1 MTSANALRST
11 AHPARN
17 EYSERHLTS
26 LNGYAMVVLAIGLAL
41 FALYRFVSIAEGM
54 SVTEVLLGHVLT
66 GVLSVIAAVLIFA
79 GLYTLQPNEA
89 ALVTLFGRYA
99 GTDRAEG
106 LRWAN
111 PFYVKRRISLRARN
125 LNSPALKV
133 NDKRGNPVEI
143 GAVIIW
149 RVEDTAKARF
159 EVDDVDLYVKRRIS
173 LRARNLNAPALKVND
188 KRGNPVEI
196 GAVII
201 WRVEDTAKA
210 RFEVDDV
217 DLYVKLQTEA
227 ALRHVASL
235 YAYDEADSDNA
246 HEITLRGGL
255 DDVAEALKT
264 ELAVRFS
271 SAGVRVSDAR
281 LTHLAYAPEIAQVML
296 RRQQAEAVI
305 SARHKIVQGA
315 VAMVESALTALS
327 ERNVV
332 TLDDERKAAMVSN
345 LLVVLCGDKD
355 TQPIINAGT
364 LYS

>member
-1 MTSANALRST
+1 MTSLHPSRS
-11 AHPARN
+11 
-17 EYSERHLTS
+17 EYSERRLAS
-26 LNGYAMVVLAIGLAL
+26 MNGYAMVVVAVVLAVVAL
-41 FALYRFVSIAEGM
+41 LRFLSIQEDLDAAGI
-54 SVTEVLLGHVLT
+54 LLRHVLP
-66 GVLSVIAAVLIFA
+66 AVLCVLGVVAIAA

-89 ALVTLFGRYA
+89 AIMTLFGKYA
-99 GTDRAEG
+99 GSDRAEG

-111 PFYVKRRISLRARN
+111 PFFIKRRISLRARN

-159 EVDDVDLYVKRRIS
+159 EVDDVDLYVK
-173 LRARNLNAPALKVND
+173 
-188 KRGNPVEI
+188 
-196 GAVII
+196 
-201 WRVEDTAKA
+201 
-210 RFEVDDV
+210 
-217 DLYVKLQTEA
+217 LQSEA

-235 YAYDEADSDNA
+235 YAYDEADSDDA
-246 HEITLRGGL
+246 GEITLRGGL
-255 DDVAEALKT
+255 DDVALALKN
-264 ELAVRFS
+264 ELSARFAN
-271 SAGVRVSDAR
+271 AGVAVTDAR

-315 VAMVESALTALS
+315 VAMVEAALTALS

>member
-1 MTSANALRST
+1 MTASNAPRM
-11 AHPARN
+11 
-17 EYSERHLTS
+17 EYSERRLTS
-26 LNGYAMVVLAIGLAL
+26 MNGYAMTVIGIVLVLVAL
-41 FALYRFVSIAEGM
+41 WRFVAIRDDMDPA
-54 SVTEVLLGHVLT
+54 TILLSHVLP
-66 GVLSVIAAVLIFA
+66 GALCVLCAVACFA

-89 ALVTLFGRYA
+89 AVVTLFGRYS
-99 GTDRAEG
+99 GSDRAEG

-111 PFYVKRRISLRARN
+111 PFFIKRRISLRARN

-159 EVDDVDLYVKRRIS
+159 EVDDVDLYVK
-173 LRARNLNAPALKVND
+173 
-188 KRGNPVEI
+188 
-196 GAVII
+196 
-201 WRVEDTAKA
+201 
-210 RFEVDDV
+210 
-217 DLYVKLQTEA
+217 LQSEA

-235 YAYDEADSDNA
+235 YAYDEADSDDSG
-246 HEITLRGGL
+246 EITLRGGL
-255 DDVAEALKT
+255 DDVALALKT
-264 ELAVRFS
+264 ELSTRFS
-271 SAGVRVSDAR
+271 NAGVTVTDAR

-332 TLDDERKAAMVSN
+332 VLDDERKAAMVSN

-364 LYS
+364 LYN

>member
-1 MTSANALRST
+1 
-11 AHPARN
+11 
-17 EYSERHLTS
+17 
-26 LNGYAMVVLAIGLAL
+26 VLG
-41 FALYRFVSIAEGM
+41 
-54 SVTEVLLGHVLT
+54 
-66 GVLSVIAAVLIFA
+66 AVAIFA

-89 ALVTLFGRYA
+89 AIVTLFGQYA

-106 LRWAN
+106 LRWTN
-111 PFYVKRRISLRARN
+111 PFTVKRRISLRARN

-149 RVEDTAKARF
+149 CVA
-159 EVDDVDLYVKRRIS
+159 
-173 LRARNLNAPALKVND
+173 
-188 KRGNPVEI
+188 
-196 GAVII
+196 
-201 WRVEDTAKA
+201 DTAKA

-217 DLYVKLQTEA
+217 DLYVKLQSEA

-235 YAYDEADSDNA
+235 YAYDEADNA
-246 HEITLRGGL
+246 NEVTLRGGL
-255 DDVAEALKT
+255 DAVAQALAG
-264 ELAVRFS
+264 ELSARFA
-271 SAGVRVSDAR
+271 SAGVTVTDAR

-315 VAMVESALTALS
+315 VAMVEAALTALS

>member
-1 MTSANALRST
+1 MTSHRPL
-11 AHPARN
+11 RN
-17 EYSERHLTS
+17 EYSERRLTS
-26 LNGYAMVVLAIGLAL
+26 MNGYAMIAIAVVLVGVALA
-41 FALYRFVSIAEGM
+41 RFVAI
-54 SVTEVLLGHVLT
+54 TEDMDAATVLLSHVLPGALCILAT
-66 GVLSVIAAVLIFA
+66 VAIAA

-89 ALVTLFGRYA
+89 AIMTLFGKYA
-99 GTDRAEG
+99 GSDRAEG

-111 PFYVKRRISLRARN
+111 PFFIKRRISLRARN

-159 EVDDVDLYVKRRIS
+159 EVDDV
-173 LRARNLNAPALKVND
+173 
-188 KRGNPVEI
+188 E
-196 GAVII
+196 
-201 WRVEDTAKA
+201 
-210 RFEVDDV
+210 
-217 DLYVKLQTEA
+217 LYVKLQSEA

-235 YAYDEADSDNA
+235 YAYDEADSDDA
-246 HEITLRGGL
+246 GEITLRGGL
-255 DDVAEALKT
+255 DAVALALQT
-264 ELAVRFS
+264 ELSARFA
-271 SAGVRVSDAR
+271 SAGVTVTEAR

-355 TQPIINAGT
+355 TQPIINTGT

>member
-1 MTSANALRST
+1 MTSNRAPRGA
-11 AHPARN
+11 AHATRI
-17 EYSERHLTS
+17 EYSERRLTS
-26 LNGYAMVVLAIGLAL
+26 MNGYAMMLVAIVLAG
-41 FALYRFVSIAEGM
+41 FALSRFVSVGDEMPPATI
-54 SVTEVLLGHVLT
+54 LLSHVLP
-66 GVLSVIAAVLIFA
+66 GALCVLATVAVVA

-89 ALVTLFGRYA
+89 AIMTLFGQYA

-111 PFYVKRRISLRARN
+111 PFYVKRRVSLRARN

-159 EVDDVDLYVKRRIS
+159 EVDDVDLYVK
-173 LRARNLNAPALKVND
+173 
-188 KRGNPVEI
+188 
-196 GAVII
+196 
-201 WRVEDTAKA
+201 
-210 RFEVDDV
+210 
-217 DLYVKLQTEA
+217 LQSEA

-235 YAYDEADSDNA
+235 YAYDEADSADAN
-246 HEITLRGGL
+246 EITLRGGL
-255 DDVAEALKT
+255 DDVAAALGT
-264 ELAVRFS
+264 ELSARFW
-271 SAGVRVSDAR
+271 SAGVVVSDAR

>member
-1 MTSANALRST
+1 MSTSTPVRAAV
-11 AHPARN
+11 HPARV
-17 EYSERHLTS
+17 EYTERRLTS
-26 LNGYAMVVLAIGLAL
+26 MNGYAMVVAAVVFAGLAVSR
-41 FALYRFVSIAEGM
+41 FATIGEDMTTS
-54 SVTEVLLGHVLT
+54 EVLVGHVLP
-66 GVLSVIAAVLIFA
+66 GVLCVLAMGASAA

-89 ALVTLFGRYA
+89 AIVTLFGQYS

-111 PFYVKRRISLRARN
+111 PFFVKRRISLRARN

-159 EVDDVDLYVKRRIS
+159 EVDDVDLYVK
-173 LRARNLNAPALKVND
+173 
-188 KRGNPVEI
+188 
-196 GAVII
+196 
-201 WRVEDTAKA
+201 
-210 RFEVDDV
+210 
-217 DLYVKLQTEA
+217 LQSEA

-235 YAYDEADSDNA
+235 YAYDEADSDDA
-246 HEITLRGGL
+246 SEITLRGGL
-255 DDVAEALKT
+255 DAVAAALAG
-264 ELAVRFS
+264 ELSVRFA
-271 SAGVRVSDAR
+271 SAGVIVSDAR

-305 SARHKIVQGA
+305 SARHKIVHGA

-332 TLDDERKAAMVSN
+332 VLDDERKAAMVSN

-355 TQPIINAGT
+355 TQPIINTGT
-364 LYS
+364 LYG

>member
-41 FALYRFVSIAEGM
+41 FALYRFISIAQGM
-54 SVTEVLLGHVLT
+54 SVPEVLLGHVLT
-66 GVLSVIAAVLIFA
+66 GVLSVIAAVLVFA

-159 EVDDVDLYVKRRIS
+159 EVDDVDLYVK
-173 LRARNLNAPALKVND
+173 
-188 KRGNPVEI
+188 
-196 GAVII
+196 
-201 WRVEDTAKA
+201 
-210 RFEVDDV
+210 
-217 DLYVKLQTEA
+217 LQSEA

-235 YAYDEADSDNA
+235 YAYDEADSDDA
-246 HEITLRGGL
+246 AEITLRGGL
-255 DDVAEALKT
+255 DDVAQALKA
-264 ELAVRFS
+264 ELSARFA

>member
-1 MTSANALRST
+1 MLMTSSQALRGASQPT
-11 AHPARN
+11 RL
-17 EYSERHLTS
+17 EYSERHLS
-26 LNGYAMVVLAIGLAL
+26 SMNGYAMAAVAFVLAVVAL
-41 FALYRFVSIAEGM
+41 TRFVSISDEFGLG
-54 SVTEVLLGHVLT
+54 TLLLAHVLP
-66 GVLSVIAAVLIFA
+66 GVLCVLVTAAIGA

-89 ALVTLFGRYA
+89 AIMTLFGQYA

-111 PFYVKRRISLRARN
+111 PFFVKHRISLRARN

-143 GAVIIW
+143 GAVI
-149 RVEDTAKARF
+149 V
-159 EVDDVDLYVKRRIS
+159 
-173 LRARNLNAPALKVND
+173 
-188 KRGNPVEI
+188 
-196 GAVII
+196 

-217 DLYVKLQTEA
+217 DLYVKLQSEA

-235 YAYDEADSDNA
+235 YAYDEADSEDVN
-246 HEITLRGGL
+246 EITLRGGL
-255 DDVAEALKT
+255 DDVAQALAT
-264 ELAVRFS
+264 ELTARFA

-315 VAMVESALTALS
+315 VAMVEAALTALS
-327 ERNVV
+327 DRKVV
-332 TLDDERKAAMVSN
+332 DLDDERKAAMVSN
-345 LLVVLCGDKD
+345 LLVVLCGDNEA
-355 TQPIINAGT
+355 QPIINAGT
-364 LYS
+364 LYG

>member
-1 MTSANALRST
+1 MTSNT
-11 AHPARN
+11 APRGAAQSQRI
-17 EYSERHLTS
+17 EYSERRLS
-26 LNGYAMVVLAIGLAL
+26 SMNGYAMVVVAIVLVALAL
-41 FALYRFVSIAEGM
+41 SRFVSIDDSMRPGAI
-54 SVTEVLLGHVLT
+54 LLSHVLP
-66 GVLSVIAAVLIFA
+66 GALCVLATVAAVA

-89 ALVTLFGRYA
+89 AIMTLFGQYA

-111 PFYVKRRISLRARN
+111 PFFIKHRISLRARN

-159 EVDDVDLYVKRRIS
+159 EVDDVDLYVK
-173 LRARNLNAPALKVND
+173 
-188 KRGNPVEI
+188 
-196 GAVII
+196 
-201 WRVEDTAKA
+201 
-210 RFEVDDV
+210 
-217 DLYVKLQTEA
+217 LQSEA

-235 YAYDEADSDNA
+235 YAYDEADSEDA
-246 HEITLRGGL
+246 HEVTLRGGL
-255 DDVAEALKT
+255 DAVAQALGD
-264 ELAVRFS
+264 ELSARFA
-271 SAGVRVSDAR
+271 SAGVLVSDAR

-332 TLDDERKAAMVSN
+332 ALDDERKAAMVSN
-345 LLVVLCGDKD
+345 LLVVLCSDNEA
-355 TQPIINAGT
+355 QPIINAGT
-364 LYS
+364 LYG

>member
-1 MTSANALRST
+1 MTTKQALRST
-11 AHPARN
+11 ASVARN
-17 EYSERHLTS
+17 EYSERRLTS
-26 LNGYAMVVLAIGLAL
+26 MNGYLMIVIALVLVGIAISRL
-41 FALYRFVSIAEGM
+41 VSIDEAM
-54 SVTEVLLGHVLT
+54 AIATVLVGHVLAAALCVIGT
-66 GVLSVIAAVLIFA
+66 LLIVLC
-79 GLYTLQPNEA
+79 LYTLQPNEA
-89 ALVTLFGRYA
+89 AIVTLFGHYS

-106 LRWAN
+106 LRWTN
-111 PFYVKRRISLRARN
+111 PFTVKRRISLRARN

-133 NDKRGNPVEI
+133 NDKRGNPI
-143 GAVIIW
+143 
-149 RVEDTAKARF
+149 
-159 EVDDVDLYVKRRIS
+159 
-173 LRARNLNAPALKVND
+173 
-188 KRGNPVEI
+188 EI

-217 DLYVKLQTEA
+217 DLYVKLQSEA

-235 YAYDEADSDNA
+235 YAYDEADSDDA
-246 HEITLRGGL
+246 DEITLRGGL
-255 DDVAEALKT
+255 DAVALALKD
-264 ELAVRFS
+264 ELSVRFD
-271 SAGVRVSDAR
+271 SAGVTVTDAR

-315 VAMVESALTALS
+315 VAMVEAALTALS

>member
-1 MTSANALRST
+1 MTSRNALRST
-11 AHPARN
+11 AHPSRI
-17 EYSERHLTS
+17 EYSERRLTS
-26 LNGYAMVVLAIGLAL
+26 MNGYAMIVAAIVLAGIAIS
-41 FALYRFVSIAEGM
+41 RFVSIDDAM
-54 SVTEVLLGHVLT
+54 DAPTVLLTHVLP
-66 GVLSVIAAVLIFA
+66 GALCVLATVAIVA

-89 ALVTLFGRYA
+89 AIVTLFGQYS

-111 PFYVKRRISLRARN
+111 PFFIKRRISLRARN

-149 RVEDTAKARF
+149 RVED
-159 EVDDVDLYVKRRIS
+159 S
-173 LRARNLNAPALKVND
+173 
-188 KRGNPVEI
+188 
-196 GAVII
+196 
-201 WRVEDTAKA
+201 AKA

-217 DLYVKLQTEA
+217 DLYVKLQSEA

-235 YAYDEADSDNA
+235 YAYDEADSDDA

-255 DDVAEALKT
+255 DAVALALQD
-264 ELAVRFS
+264 ELSARFA
-271 SAGVRVSDAR
+271 SAGVSVTDAR

-315 VAMVESALTALS
+315 VAMVEAALSALS

-364 LYS
+364 LYG

>member
-1 MTSANALRST
+1 MTSNTPLQSQAR
-11 AHPARN
+11 PARI
-17 EYSERHLTS
+17 EYSERRLAS
-26 LNGYAMVVLAIGLAL
+26 MNGYAMALAGLLLLALAIWR
-41 FALYRFVSIAEGM
+41 FATIVADM
-54 SVTEVLLGHVLT
+54 AVDEVLLAHVLV
-66 GVLSVIAAVLIFA
+66 GVLGVLATAFAWA
-79 GLYTLQPNEA
+79 GLYALQPNEA
-89 ALVTLFGRYA
+89 AILTLFGHYM

-111 PFYVKRRISLRARN
+111 PFYIKRRISLRARN

-143 GAVIIW
+143 GAVI
-149 RVEDTAKARF
+149 V
-159 EVDDVDLYVKRRIS
+159 
-173 LRARNLNAPALKVND
+173 
-188 KRGNPVEI
+188 
-196 GAVII
+196 

-217 DLYVKLQTEA
+217 DLYVKLQSEA

-235 YAYDEADSDNA
+235 YAYDEADSADPG
-246 HEITLRGGL
+246 EITLRGGL
-255 DDVAEALKT
+255 DDVAQALKT
-264 ELAVRFS
+264 ELLVRFG
-271 SAGVRVSDAR
+271 SAGVTVADAR

-332 TLDDERKAAMVSN
+332 ALDDERKAAMVSN
-345 LLVVLCGDKD
+345 LLVVLCSDNEA
-355 TQPIINAGT
+355 QPIINAGT
-364 LYS
+364 LYG

>member
-11 AHPARN
+11 AHPPRN
-17 EYSERHLTS
+17 EYSERLLTS
-26 LNGYAMVVLAIGLAL
+26 FNGYAMVVVAIGLVAL
-41 FALYRFVSIAEGM
+41 AVTRFVSIGEAMG
-54 SVTEVLLGHVLT
+54 VAQVLLGHVLP
-66 GVLSVIAAVLIFA
+66 GVLAILAAVLTAI

-89 ALVTLFGRYA
+89 AILTLFGRYA

-149 RVEDTAKARF
+149 RVEDTAR
-159 EVDDVDLYVKRRIS
+159 
-173 LRARNLNAPALKVND
+173 
-188 KRGNPVEI
+188 
-196 GAVII
+196 
-201 WRVEDTAKA
+201 A

-217 DLYVKLQTEA
+217 DLYVKLQSEA

-235 YAYDEADSDNA
+235 YAYDEADSDDA

-264 ELAVRFS
+264 ELSARFS

-332 TLDDERKAAMVSN
+332 TLDDERKAAMVGN
-345 LLVVLCGDKD
+345 LLVVLCGDSEA
-355 TQPIINAGT
+355 QPIINAGT

>member
-1 MTSANALRST
+1 MSSSNLARAV
-11 AHPARN
+11 AHPSRI
-17 EYSERHLTS
+17 EYSERRLAS
-26 LNGYAMVVLAIGLAL
+26 MNGYAMVVAGLVLAGLAVS
-41 FALYRFVSIAEGM
+41 RFLGIADGM
-54 SVTEVLLGHVLT
+54 DTPQVLVGHL
-66 GVLSVIAAVLIFA
+66 LPAVLCVLGVVA
-79 GLYTLQPNEA
+79 VVLGLYTLQPNEA
-89 ALVTLFGRYA
+89 AIMTLFGQYS

-111 PFYVKRRISLRARN
+111 PFFVKRRISLRARN

-159 EVDDVDLYVKRRIS
+159 EVDDVDLYVK
-173 LRARNLNAPALKVND
+173 
-188 KRGNPVEI
+188 
-196 GAVII
+196 
-201 WRVEDTAKA
+201 
-210 RFEVDDV
+210 
-217 DLYVKLQTEA
+217 LQSEA

-235 YAYDEADSDNA
+235 YAYDEADSEDSG
-246 HEITLRGGL
+246 EVTLRGGL
-255 DDVAEALKT
+255 DTVAAALAS
-264 ELAVRFS
+264 ELSARFA
-271 SAGVRVSDAR
+271 SAGVFVSDAR

-305 SARHKIVQGA
+305 SARHKIVHGA

-332 TLDDERKAAMVSN
+332 VLDDERKAAMVSN

-364 LYS
+364 LYG

>member
-1 MTSANALRST
+1 MLSRR
-11 AHPARN
+11 PARN
-17 EYSERHLTS
+17 EYSEQRLTS
-26 LNGYAMVVLAIGLAL
+26 TSGYVMGVIALALAIVALWRLAG
-41 FALYRFVSIAEGM
+41 IADEMGPGP
-54 SVTEVLLGHVLT
+54 LLLEHLLP
-66 GVLSVIAAVLIFA
+66 GVLCILATAAIVL

-89 ALVTLFGRYA
+89 AIMTLFGKYA
-99 GTDRAEG
+99 GSDRAEG

-111 PFYVKRRISLRARN
+111 PLFIKRRISLRARN

-133 NDKRGNPVEI
+133 NDKRGNLIEI

-159 EVDDVDLYVKRRIS
+159 EVDDV
-173 LRARNLNAPALKVND
+173 
-188 KRGNPVEI
+188 E
-196 GAVII
+196 
-201 WRVEDTAKA
+201 
-210 RFEVDDV
+210 
-217 DLYVKLQTEA
+217 LYVKLQTEA

-235 YAYDEADSDNA
+235 YAYDEADSSDA
-246 HEITLRGGL
+246 GEITLRGGL
-255 DDVAEALKT
+255 DAVALALQT
-264 ELAVRFS
+264 ELSARFA
-271 SAGVRVSDAR
+271 SAGVTVTEAR

-315 VAMVESALTALS
+315 VAMVESALSALS

>member
-1 MTSANALRST
+1 MTT
-11 AHPARN
+11 THPVRN
-17 EYSERHLTS
+17 EYSERRLIS
-26 LNGYAMVVLAIGLAL
+26 MNGYAMVAIAVVLVAVAISRFISIRDDVDVATVLLSHVLPGALCVLATVAI
-41 FALYRFVSIAEGM
+41 V
-54 SVTEVLLGHVLT
+54 
-66 GVLSVIAAVLIFA
+66 A

-89 ALVTLFGRYA
+89 AIMTLFGQYS

-111 PFYVKRRISLRARN
+111 PFFIKRRISLRARN

-159 EVDDVDLYVKRRIS
+159 EVDDVDLYVK
-173 LRARNLNAPALKVND
+173 
-188 KRGNPVEI
+188 
-196 GAVII
+196 
-201 WRVEDTAKA
+201 
-210 RFEVDDV
+210 
-217 DLYVKLQTEA
+217 LQSEA

-235 YAYDEADSDNA
+235 YAYDEADSGDT

-255 DDVAEALKT
+255 DDVALALKT
-264 ELAVRFS
+264 ELSARFS
-271 SAGVRVSDAR
+271 SAGVAVTDAR

-315 VAMVESALTALS
+315 VAMVEAALTALS

>member
-1 MTSANALRST
+1 M
-11 AHPARN
+11 
-17 EYSERHLTS
+17 
-26 LNGYAMVVLAIGLAL
+26 NGYAMFVLGVVLAIIAL
-41 FALYRFVSIAEGM
+41 TRFVSIRDDMDAA
-54 SVTEVLLGHVLT
+54 TVLLTHVLP
-66 GVLSVIAAVLIFA
+66 GVLCVLATAAVGA

-89 ALVTLFGRYA
+89 AIMTLFGQYT

-111 PFYVKRRISLRARN
+111 PFFVKRRISLRARN

-159 EVDDVDLYVKRRIS
+159 EVDDVDLYVK
-173 LRARNLNAPALKVND
+173 
-188 KRGNPVEI
+188 
-196 GAVII
+196 
-201 WRVEDTAKA
+201 
-210 RFEVDDV
+210 
-217 DLYVKLQTEA
+217 LQSEA

-235 YAYDEADSDNA
+235 YAYDEADSEDA
-246 HEITLRGGL
+246 HEVTLRGGL
-255 DDVAEALKT
+255 DAVAQALGD
-264 ELAVRFS
+264 ELSARFA
-271 SAGVRVSDAR
+271 SAGVLVSDAR

-315 VAMVESALTALS
+315 VAMVEAALTALS

-332 TLDDERKAAMVSN
+332 SLDDERKAAMVSN
-345 LLVVLCGDKD
+345 LLVVLCGDND
-355 TQPIINAGT
+355 AQPIINAGT
-364 LYS
+364 LYG